1 MILRFKKSYNNF
13 VIRITVDTVLDEF
26 YLEDS
31 LTVSFIRLPLS
42 KVTCLHNLLKHLVYN
57 GKGFKFSLHNML
69 CERYMV
75 MPRGSGSFLR
85 ERLDNLIEMVENH
98 SGFEIDYNSL
108 EKYNTEQLDAIMELI
123 PNGIEI
129 KDGKKIVSLYSLD

>member
-1 MILRFKKSYNNF
+1 MILRFRKSYNNF
-13 VIRITVDTVLDEF
+13 AIRITVDTTLDEF

-42 KVTCLHNLLKHLVYN
+42 KVTLLYDLLKSLQLN
-57 GKGFKFSLHNML
+57 CSKLKFSLHNML
-69 CERYMV
+69 FDRYLI
-75 MPRGSGSFLR
+75 MPRGSGTFLR
-85 ERLDNLIEMVENH
+85 DRLDNLIEMVENN

-129 KDGKKIVSLYSLD
+129 KDGKKIISLYSLD

>member
-13 VIRITVDTVLDEF
+13 VIRITIDTIANEF

-42 KVTCLHNLLKHLVYN
+42 KVALLYDLLKNLRHN
-57 GKGFKFSLHNML
+57 GKGFKFNLHNML
-69 CERYMV
+69 FDRYLV

-85 ERLDNLIEMVENH
+85 ERLDNLIEMIENH
-98 SGFEIDYNSL
+98 NGFHMDCNSL
-108 EKYNTEQLDAIMELI
+108 EKYNAEQLCAIMEII
-123 PNGIEI
+123 PKGIEI
-129 KDGKKIVSLYSLD
+129 KDGKKIISLYSLD

>member
-13 VIRITVDTVLDEF
+13 VIRITVDTLSNEF

-42 KVTCLHNLLKHLVYN
+42 KVSYLYNLLKSLRHN

-69 CERYMV
+69 FDKYLV
-75 MPRGSGSFLR
+75 IPRGSGTFLR
-85 ERLDNLIEMVENH
+85 ERLDNLIEIIENH
-98 SGFEIDYNSL
+98 SGFSMDYSSL

-129 KDGKKIVSLYSLD
+129 KDGKKIISLYSLD

>member
-13 VIRITVDTVLDEF
+13 VIRITIDTIANEF

-42 KVTCLHNLLKHLVYN
+42 KVNCLYDLLKSLQLN
-57 GKGFKFSLHNML
+57 CSQLKFSLHNML
-69 CERYMV
+69 FDRYLV

-85 ERLDNLIEMVENH
+85 DRINDLIDMIENH
-98 SGFEIDYNSL
+98 NGFHMDCNSL
-108 EKYNTEQLDAIMELI
+108 EKYNAEQLCAIMEII
-123 PNGIEI
+123 PNGISI
-129 KDGKKIVSLYSLD
+129 KDGKKIISLYSLD